1 MTSTRSLIPSGD
13 LSIVLFAMIAFVVGC
28 SNPLNYDVAK
38 LTPEQRR
45 VVQQRLTVEQSKNLD
60 DWISR
65 NATAGKGI
73 PPGVTVEQALN
84 DQTAWLAKQ
93 SLEAAKA
100 AELRK
105 QMQAKHAAKQDELA
119 RMLSVTLVSK
129 KNKVRVDEQ
138 RFVAFDIAYA
148 NKTDKD
154 IREVRSS
161 LKLANIYGNP
171 IIDLNWS
178 YEGRISAKQT
188 VVDHD
193 AGVDINRSSDAQVEL
208 WDTDFE
214 RLKPDF
220 EIKTIIF
227 KDGTSVDDSP

>member
-65 NATAGKGI
+65 NTTAGKGI

-178 YEGRISAKQT
+178 YDGRISAKQT